1 MRKKNTK
8 MRKGRSAL
16 PLKPATQSRLYPLF
30 LVLLPIL
37 FTCVVFFGYSQA
49 QLLYYKNGVQA
60 MDRQLDTV
68 FQILSLF
75 HERVE
80 EGSLTFTEAQ
90 QRVKDLIAGPKRP
103 DGTRDSSAVRLTM
116 GEGENLFAFN
126 SQGTLTVHA
135 EWEGQNLNNT
145 PTPEGRYLIREVLN
159 EGKHHLS
166 YQWQPPDGASPE
178 SRISVVRYFPQWDW
192 YVGIVTSEERFYQQ
206 FSSFK
211 TLLVLLVAGSY
222 LITAVLIYLTQRQEK
237 LLLSSKR
244 RGEQLAEANQSI
256 LKSLAVALEERDSY
270 TSGHSQRVAYYMRVI
285 GKQMGMDEA
294 MLDTVYTGGL
304 LHDIGK
310 IGIEDS
316 ILLKPGRLT
325 DEEYE
330 IIKAHPV
337 RGEALLRK
345 LFAQAGTQD
354 SQQIETILVI
364 TRHHHERFDGKGYP
378 DGLKGEDIPLVVRIS
393 AVADAFDAMTSS
405 RAYRKGLSFS
415 KACDEIIRNTGT
427 QFCPQVVDAFF
438 QSVTEETFFH
448 AHHISRANQLLLDRF
463 DEAREIALAQP
474 PFNREPGIPQ

>member
-1 MRKKNTK
+1 
-8 MRKGRSAL
+8 MRKGRRAL
-16 PLKPATQSRLYPLF
+16 PLKFATQTRLHPWF
-30 LVLLPIL
+30 LMLLPIL
-37 FTCVVFFGYSQA
+37 FTCVVYLGYSQA
-49 QLLYYKNGVQA
+49 RLQYYTNGVQA

-68 FQILSLF
+68 FQILSLVNA
-75 HERVE
+75 RVE
-80 EGSLTFTEAQ
+80 EGSLTITEAEE
-90 QRVKDLIAGPKRP
+90 RMKEFFAGPKRP
-103 DGTRDSSAVRLTM
+103 DGTRDSSAARLTM
-116 GEGENLFAFN
+116 GEGVSLFAFN
-126 SQGTLTVHA
+126 SQGILTIHA
-135 EWEGQNLNNT
+135 DWEGQNLNT
-145 PTPEGRYLIREVLN
+145 LPTPEGHHLIREVLN

-166 YQWQPPDGASPE
+166 FQWQPPDGASPE

-206 FSSFK
+206 FSIFK
-211 TLLVLLVAGSY
+211 AMLIMLVAGNY
-222 LITAVLIYLTQRQEK
+222 LITAILIYLTQRQEK
-237 LLLSSKR
+237 LLLNSKR

-256 LKSLAVALEERDSY
+256 LKSLAVALEERDAY

-310 IGIEDS
+310 MGIEDS

-345 LFAQAGTQD
+345 LFVQAGTQD
-354 SQQIETILVI
+354 SEQIETILVI

-378 DGLKGEDIPLVVRIS
+378 DGLKGHDIPLVARIS

-438 QSVTEETFFH
+438 QSVTEETFYH

-463 DEAREIALAQP
+463 DDREIALAQP
-474 PFNREPGIPQ
+474 SYHRKSGIPL